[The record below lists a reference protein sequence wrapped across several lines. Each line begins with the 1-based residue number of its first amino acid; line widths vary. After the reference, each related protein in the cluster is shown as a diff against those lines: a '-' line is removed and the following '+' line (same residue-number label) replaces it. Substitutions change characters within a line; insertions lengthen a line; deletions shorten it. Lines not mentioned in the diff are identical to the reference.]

1 LAQTVFSCHTAGM
14 KKKHKTKSQPSRS
27 KISVLAQVCKWIPN
41 HLVPKL
47 ARETGVDQK
56 ARTFSPWSHVVS
68 LLFAQLTHALGL
80 NDVCDNLGL
89 HSGPLSA
96 IRAATP
102 PTRNNLSHANK
113 VRDAAMAEKL
123 FWSVLAHLQWLKPGF
138 AKGSGFRLA
147 RRFKRVIHV
156 VDSTT
161 IELVASCMDW
171 AKHRRRKAAAKCH
184 LRLDLQSFLPRFAI
198 IDTAREHDSKRAQ
211 EVCAGIRAG
220 EIVVFDKAY
229 VDHSHLFALT
239 SRGVFWVTRAKDSL
253 ACIVSQRLPK
263 NKDKRILQDELIEL
277 SGFYSQRDYPQVM
290 RRIMARVEV
299 EGKEVEMVF
308 LTNNFEWSAGTITD
322 LYRCRWQIEVFFKQ
336 IKQTLQLADFLGQ
349 SANAVRWQIWMALL
363 LYVLL
368 RFVAWVNGWA
378 HSFTRLFAVVRSVLW
393 ERWGL
398 TRLLRLY
405 GTAGGSFRYLG
416 QPEQAFLPHLL

>member
-1 LAQTVFSCHTAGM
+1 M
-14 KKKHKTKSQPSRS
+14 KKKKTKSQPSRS
-27 KISVLAQVCKWIPN
+27 KLSVLRQLCNWIPQ

-47 ARETGVDQK
+47 ARETGVDEK
-56 ARTFSPWSHVVS
+56 ARTFSPWSHVVA

-80 NDVCDNLGL
+80 NDVCDALRL

-96 IRAATP
+96 LRGATP
-102 PTRNNLSHANK
+102 PSRNNLSHANK
-113 VRDAAMAEKL
+113 HRDASMAEQL
-123 FWSVLAHLQWLKPGF
+123 FWSVLEHLQSLKPGF
-138 AKGSGFRLA
+138 AGGARFRLA
-147 RRFKRVIHV
+147 RRFKRIIHI

-161 IELVASCMDW
+161 IELMVACMDW

-198 IDTAREHDSKRAQ
+198 IDTAREHDAKRAR
-211 EVCAGIRAG
+211 ELCAGIRAG
-220 EIVVFDKAY
+220 EIVIFDKAY
-229 VDHSHLFALT
+229 VDFAHLWDLLL
-239 SRGVFWVTRAKDSL
+239 RGVFWVTRAKDSL
-253 ACIVSQRLPK
+253 SYRVVKKMPKSKDRRIVR
-263 NKDKRILQDELIEL
+263 DELIEL
-277 SGFYSQRDYPQVM
+277 KGFYSHRDYPQPL
-290 RRIMARVEV
+290 RRIVARVEV
-299 EGKEVEMVF
+299 DGKEVEMVF
-308 LTNNFEWSAGTITD
+308 LTNNLEWSAGTIAD

-368 RFVAWVNGWA
+368 RFAGWINDWA

-393 ERWGL
+393 ERWDL
-398 TRLLRLY
+398 TSLLRFY